1 MAKKKGGSKKK
12 SVKSH
17 AKSNV
22 MRSAGVERVLFENF
36 ISLQNVLSDL
46 ALKLDSLTN
55 KVTELVAIFESS
67 AKSLAERDF
76 NLEKG
81 NKDSDKIM
89 QKMDNLL
96 EQNKIIAKG
105 LTLMHE
111 SINPSSEEEEQM
123 TPPTQQRQP
132 MMPPPRQMPQERY
145 QKSIASNFKPI
156 PSEHNA

>member
-12 SVKSH
+12 ST
-17 AKSNV
+17 KSNI

-111 SINPSSEEEEQM
+111 SINPPEEEPQM
-123 TPPTQQRQP
+123 APPAQQRQP
-132 MMPPPRQMPQERY
+132 MMPPPRQMPMPPEKERY

>member
-12 SVKSH
+12 ST
-17 AKSNV
+17 KSNI

-111 SINPSSEEEEQM
+111 SINPPEEEPQM
-123 TPPTQQRQP
+123 ALPAQQRQP
-132 MMPPPRQMPQERY
+132 MMPQPRQMPMPPEKERY